1 MNCNI
6 DITGVVLKTERLI
19 LREWRLS
26 DLEDFYEYYSVD
38 GVGQMAGWLPHKDR
52 EESLRILNHF
62 IDGKHTFALEYQGKV
77 IGSLGLEAYT
87 EDEYPELQKY
97 QGREIGYVLSKDYW
111 GRGLMPE
118 AVREAMRYM
127 FEDVGV
133 DFLLCGHF
141 LSNRQS
147 ARVQQKRG
155 FRYYRNNIHHGIT
168 GDREGIMNFI
178 SRKQWLEMNEH

>member
-1 MNCNI
+1 MNI
-6 DITGVVLKTERLI
+6 KVDISNVVIKTERLV
-19 LREWRLS
+19 LRAFRES
-26 DLEDFYEYYSVD
+26 DLDDFFAYASVD
-38 GVGQMAGWLPHKDR
+38 GVGEMAGWSHHKSIED
-52 EESLRILNHF
+52 SKAILNLF
-62 IDGKHTFALEYQGKV
+62 LNEKKTFAIEYNGKV
-77 IGSLGLEAYT
+77 IGSIGIE
-87 EDEYPELQKY
+87 EYNEELLPEFADKV
-97 QGREIGYVLSKDYW
+97 GRELGFVLSKDYW

-127 FEDVGV
+127 FEDVGA

-141 LSNRQS
+141 LENRQS
-147 ARVQQKRG
+147 ARVQQKCG